1 MCTLAFTV
9 AAVLILSSMLVFGE
23 PFQSGTGVSS
33 LNADHTTP
41 TVSAPPPHHPPV
53 VIPKTQ
59 PHHVIRCKLKIQ
71 INDEVV
77 VITVPISEPKSPML
91 FNSPHIRSCAAIQTN
106 CPSLVVAVPTSEGG
120 ICCQNGKNQLHL
132 CAGLDLRFLA
142 APEWKVRLLAAP
154 VFDMCTP

>member
-1 MCTLAFTV
+1 MCTIAFTV
-9 AAVLILSSMLVFGE
+9 AAVLILSSTLVFGE

-120 ICCQNGKNQLHL
+120 LCCQNGKNQLRF
-132 CAGLDLRFLA
+132 CTGLEFI
-142 APEWKVRLLAAP
+142 PKGQSGWRLWLIS
-154 VFDMCTP
+154 

>member
-9 AAVLILSSMLVFGE
+9 AAVLILSSTLVFGE

-59 PHHVIRCKLKIQ
+59 PHHVIRCKLKIK

-106 CPSLVVAVPTSEGG
+106 CPSLVVAVPMSEGG
-120 ICCQNGKNQLHL
+120 LCCQNGKNQLRF
-132 CAGLDLRFLA
+132 CTGLEFI
-142 APEWKVRLLAAP
+142 PKGQSGWRLWLI
-154 VFDMCTP
+154 

>member
-1 MCTLAFTV
+1 MCTIAFTV
-9 AAVLILSSMLVFGE
+9 AAVLILSSTLVFGE
-23 PFQSGTGVSS
+23 PLQSGTGVSS

-41 TVSAPPPHHPPV
+41 TVSAPPSHHPPV

-59 PHHVIRCKLKIQ
+59 PHHVRCKLKIQ

-106 CPSLVVAVPTSEGG
+106 CPFLVVAVPTSEGG
-120 ICCQNGKNQLHL
+120 LCCQNGKNQLRF
-132 CAGLDLRFLA
+132 CTGLEFI
-142 APEWKVRLLAAP
+142 PKGQSGWRLWLIS
-154 VFDMCTP
+154 